1 MPTLDLVAADRLELE
16 GFKTTVIDEPNAQYR
31 QYDHIV
37 DYTGATKGSP
47 IGKIAKVLKVTDDGI
62 EVIPDP
68 NRQYDYKVYVGAMY
82 QYWSCTRDV
91 LQPKP
96 DIPEATPEL
105 DTDG

>member
-1 MPTLDLVAADRLELE
+1 
-16 GFKTTVIDEPNAQYR
+16 
-31 QYDHIV
+31 V
-37 DYTGATKGSP
+37 DYSGATKGSP
-47 IGKIAKVLKVTDDGI
+47 IGSIQKVLKVTDDGI
-62 EVIPDP
+62 EVTPDP

-105 DTDG
+105 DD